1 EDPDELDWPRP
12 FPTSRE
18 YTVRAFRPEDRELDI
33 DFVVHDGGLASD
45 WVVDV
50 QPGDTAHVAGPPGG
64 YQVPWDYSHYL
75 LAGDE
80 TALPAI
86 ARWLETA
93 PVDTR
98 GWVYVDVPDQGA
110 KQPVSPPPGVEVNW
124 LTTGHGP
131 SNDLDKVVR

>member
-1 EDPDELDWPRP
+1 WVSQSMVRLTLGGPDAERFQSGVFDEHVKLILPDPGTGELRLPVPDCEDPDELDWPRP

-64 YQVPWDYSHYL
+64 YQVPWDYSHY
-75 LAGDE
+75 
-80 TALPAI
+80 
-86 ARWLETA
+86 
-93 PVDTR
+93 
-98 GWVYVDVPDQGA
+98 
-110 KQPVSPPPGVEVNW
+110 
-124 LTTGHGP
+124 
-131 SNDLDKVVR
+131 